1 MAMRWS
7 RLYAGTAAEL
17 ALEDAVAEL
26 GVPYRTQF
34 PGFKYGVRFFP
45 DFYLPTLRLVLEV
58 DDRSHQDPEKQL
70 ADAERTRSLESAWG
84 CRVARCTNE
93 EALSDPRG
101 AVRAMLR
108 TVGMWPLPARLPRL
122 STALPPLRKA
132 PQKERRE
139 AIRQRRAVAAAAC
152 ADAPTPTTPD
162 SDTPSTIPLERTP

>member
-1 MAMRWS
+1 MNPMAMRWS

-70 ADAERTRSLESAWG
+70 ADAERTRALRDAWG
-84 CRVARCTNE
+84 VQVARCTNE
-93 EALSDPRG
+93 EALNDPRG
-101 AVRAMLR
+101 AVRAMLSS
-108 TVGMWPLPARLPRL
+108 VGLWPLPKHLPRL
-122 STALPPLRKA
+122 ARALPALRKT
-132 PQKERRE
+132 PQKERR
-139 AIRQRRAVAAAAC
+139 AARRRGASEP
-152 ADAPTPTTPD
+152 PTPTTHD
-162 SDTPSTIPLERTP
+162 SANPSASLPERTP